1 VKLQALAFGCALLAS
16 AGCFREEVE
25 LVPPVRANASDASAP
40 GDAGADA
47 GSDRGGHCGGNA
59 YRALGKALEVLVLV
73 DRTASG
79 ILPAE
84 LNLDCLLFADAGCGG
99 QTYWGVTVDELARF
113 VNDPRSAGISL
124 ALRYFGNQDECDAQT
139 YQTPDVGMGT
149 LPGHAAAI
157 TQSLMNALPLSFGTT
172 TRPALEGAILFARQ
186 RAQSPGYNARMVIL
200 LVTDGEVDESD
211 CPSDNTVSSVVRV
224 AATGLALSPPVPTY
238 VFITSTSRALDEVA
252 RAGGTERS
260 ILADLRQPG
269 ALSAALNLVRE
280 REVSGLPCEY
290 DMPAQYFVRVND
302 PSLVNLTRDGVAVG
316 RVEGSQACTQ
326 KGGWYYD
333 NPQKP
338 TRILTC
344 SSTCDALKR
353 SGTVEIQLDCPTI
366 ILY

>member
-1 VKLQALAFGCALLAS
+1 MKLQALALGCALLAS

-25 LVPPVRANASDASAP
+25 LVPPVDDAGDASAP

-47 GSDRGGHCGGNA
+47 GSAVAGRCGGNA
-59 YRALGKALEVLVLV
+59 YRALGKALEILVLV
-73 DRTASG
+73 DRTASSF
-79 ILPAE
+79 LPAE
-84 LNLDCLLFADAGCGG
+84 LNLDCLLFADSGCGG
-99 QTYWGVTVDELARF
+99 QTYWDVTVNELVRF
-113 VNDPRSAGISL
+113 ANDPRSAGISL
-124 ALRYFGNQDECDAQT
+124 ALTYFGNQDECDAQT
-139 YQTPDVGMGT
+139 YQTPDVGMGA
-149 LPGHAAAI
+149 LPEHAAAI
-157 TQSLMNALPLSFGTT
+157 TRSLMNTLPLSFGTT
-172 TRPALEGAILFARQ
+172 TRPALEGALLFARQ

-200 LVTDGEVDESD
+200 LVTDGEVDEGD

-224 AATGLALSPPVPTY
+224 AATGFAQNPPVPTY
-238 VFITSTSRALDEVA
+238 IFMTSTSLALDEAA

-269 ALSAALNLVRE
+269 ALSAALNRVSE
-280 REVSGLPCEY
+280 REISGLPCEY
-290 DMPAQYFVRVND
+290 DMPAQYFVRVNN
-302 PSLVNLTRDGVAVG
+302 PSLVNLTRDGVAIG

-344 SSTCDALKR
+344 PSTCAALKQ